1 MTFPLA
7 SEQYTA
13 TNSAIST
20 AQLAVEQQLLA
31 TYGDLFTQIAYATTQ
46 QQYSTTYTVPNLTD
60 IPPFIS
66 ALQRAGYTVTQNNHD
81 LSISWLF
88 TSAIG
93 TANVLPSNSSGFL
106 TNNGAGQLSY
116 TPAASIA
123 LTSNQITTALG
134 YKPKQFAI
142 AMGAALG

>member
-7 SEQYTA
+7 SDQYTA

-20 AQLAVEQQLLA
+20 AELAVEQQLLA
-31 TYGDLFTQIAYATTQ
+31 KYGDLFTQITYATSQ
-46 QQYSTTYTVPNLTD
+46 QQYTTTYTVPNLTD

-66 ALQRAGYTVTQNNHD
+66 ALQRAGYTVTQNSYV

-88 TSAIG
+88 ITAPG
-93 TANVLPSNSSGFL
+93 TANVLPVNAVGFL
-106 TNNGAGQLSY
+106 TNDGTGQLSY
-116 TPAASIA
+116 TPASSVI

-142 AMGAALG
+142 AMGAALS

>member
-7 SEQYTA
+7 SDQYTA
-13 TNSAIST
+13 TNLAVST
-20 AQLAVEQQLLA
+20 AQLAIEQQLLEK
-31 TYGDLFTQIAYATTQ
+31 YGDLFTQISYAATQ

-60 IPPFIS
+60 IPPFVS
-66 ALQRAGYTVTQNNHD
+66 ALQRAGYTVTQSNYT

-93 TANVLPSNSSGFL
+93 TANVLPSNSLGFL
-106 TNNGAGQLSY
+106 TNNGTGQLTY
-116 TPAASIA
+116 TPAGSIA
-123 LTSNQITTALG
+123 LTANQVTAALG

-142 AMGAALG
+142 AMSAALS

>member
-7 SEQYTA
+7 SDQYTA

-31 TYGDLFTQIAYATTQ
+31 KYGDLFTQIAYAATQ
-46 QQYSTTYTVPNLTD
+46 QQYSTTYTVDNLTD

-66 ALQRAGYTVTQNNHD
+66 ALQRAGYTVTQNNYV

-93 TANVLPSNSSGFL
+93 TANVLPSNSLGFL
-106 TNNGAGQLSY
+106 TNNGTGQLTY
-116 TPAASIA
+116 TPASSIA
-123 LTSNQITTALG
+123 LTSTQVTTALG

-142 AMGAALG
+142 AMSAALS

>member
-7 SEQYTA
+7 SDQYTA

-31 TYGDLFTQIAYATTQ
+31 KYGDLFTQITYATTQ
-46 QQYSTTYTVPNLTD
+46 QQYSTTYTIDTLTD

-66 ALQRAGYTVTQNNHD
+66 ALQRAGYTVTQNSYV

-93 TANVLPSNSSGFL
+93 TANVLPANSLGFL
-106 TNNGAGQLSY
+106 TNNGTGQLTY
-116 TPAASIA
+116 TPASAIV
-123 LTSNQITTALG
+123 LTSGQVTNALG

-142 AMGAALG
+142 AMSAALS

>member
-7 SEQYTA
+7 SDQYTA

-31 TYGDLFTQIAYATTQ
+31 KYGDLFTQISYAATQ
-46 QQYSTTYTVPNLTD
+46 QQYSTTYTVDTLTD

-66 ALQRAGYTVTQNNHD
+66 ALQRAGYTVTQNNYV

-93 TANVLPSNSSGFL
+93 TANVLPADLAGFL
-106 TNNGAGQLSY
+106 TNNGTGQLSY
-116 TPAASIA
+116 TPISAIA
-123 LTSNQITTALG
+123 LTSTQVTTALG

-142 AMGAALG
+142 AMGAALS

>member
-7 SEQYTA
+7 SDQYTA

-20 AQLAVEQQLLA
+20 AQLEVEQQLLA
-31 TYGDLFTQIAYATTQ
+31 KYGDLFTQISYATTQ

-60 IPPFIS
+60 IPALIS
-66 ALQRAGYTVTQNNHD
+66 ALQRAGYTVTQNSYV
-81 LSISWLF
+81 LSIGWLF

-93 TANVLPSNSSGFL
+93 TANVLPADSAGFL
-106 TNNGAGQLSY
+106 TNNGTGQLSY
-116 TPAASIA
+116 TTVSSIA
-123 LTSNQITTALG
+123 ITSTQVIAALG

-142 AMGAALG
+142 AMGAALS